1 MIDDS
6 LPQSDASE
14 GAPHPRHAPQ
24 IIGQTGAVSQFLQ
37 SYTAGKLH
45 HAWLI
50 TGPKGIGKATL
61 AWKIAQTLLHH
72 GEAPSAPIEHLG
84 APEGSSTDRQIQALS
99 HPGLFLIRRKY
110 DEKAGRFAQNIVVD
124 DVRGLRNFFGL
135 SSAGGTHRVV
145 IIDSVDEMN
154 TSAANALLKLLEEPP
169 SHATLLLISHH
180 PSGLLPTIRSRCRT
194 LALRQLVAS
203 DLSTIFQ
210 ACDFDAPE
218 DMYTLTELAMGSAGE
233 AMRLTTLDG
242 VGLYSQVEQF
252 FQNAPQVDRAAAHRI
267 AAQLA
272 VKGAEA
278 QRALFCDMLWR
289 WSLRITKDAIMQLQS
304 GTLDEP
310 VAHKFVPSLEIAPIF
325 MQTAQDTLMRLRTGL
340 TVNLDPASLILDTL
354 LTLAAQA
361 KRS

>member
-6 LPQSDASE
+6 RPEADAPE
-14 GAPHPRHAPQ
+14 GAPHPRFAPKVL
-24 IIGQTGAVSQFLQ
+24 GQSTAVSQFLR
-37 SYTAGKLH
+37 SYNAGKLH

-61 AWKIAQTLLHH
+61 AWQMAQTLLHH
-72 GEAPSAPIEHLG
+72 GDAPNAPIDHLG
-84 APEGSSTDRQIQALS
+84 APDDSAAARQLQALS
-99 HPGLFLIRRKY
+99 HPGLFLIRRQY

-145 IIDSVDEMN
+145 IIDSVDDMN
-154 TSAANALLKLLEEPP
+154 ISAANALLKLLEEPP

-194 LALRQLVAS
+194 LALRQLEAA
-203 DLSTIFQ
+203 DMTQIFH
-210 ACDFDAPE
+210 ACDAEAP
-218 DMYTLTELAMGSAGE
+218 DDIYTLTELAMGSAGE

-242 VGLYSQVEQF
+242 LGIYTQIEAF
-252 FQNAPQVDRAAAHRI
+252 FQTAPRVDRAAAHAI
-267 AAQLA
+267 ATQLA
-272 VKGAEA
+272 AKGAEA

-289 WSLRITKDAIMQLQS
+289 WSLRIAKDGVLQLQS
-304 GTLDEP
+304 GSIDAPL
-310 VAHKFVPSLEIAPIF
+310 AQKFVPTLEQAPLF
-325 MQTAQDTLMRLRTGL
+325 MDQAQETLMRLRTGL
-340 TVNLDPASLILDTL
+340 QVNLDPASLILDTL

-361 KRS
+361 KGS